1 MAHVETDVELTL
13 KVTVP
18 KEYTQDSKTLSS
30 LIESICRRFSNKQ
43 RLTSYMDNLWVP
55 ANKISDDKIAEI
67 QKRLGKVTSDAEL
80 DEFMSTDELRTL
92 TKNLTALCGC
102 ENDAG
107 DNSEAP
113 DVNLKSMVSSMDV
126 VKDTLRCIVE
136 GDAGHP
142 EKASLVKLTS
152 NISDA
157 ASLLKDGVEKVGKVS
172 QDLSVQIGQSE
183 ESFSLNRCLERFD
196 QHLSNLSGVESSIDK
211 QVNSLNEASEELHR
225 VQKGY
230 DSLDVTGLNRSVGQ
244 LSGYLTDLIKT
255 CNNLSNKV
263 AISYSDWISKASGS
277 ASVSLEL
284 SAIASDIN
292 DSMKDLSTFNEN
304 AVATLQKLNA
314 IMTAVATFASIS
326 TGLTQNIES
335 LHEAMVKGQLSY
347 ENGLQSL
354 KDVSQSL
361 SDTTN
366 LIATIQKID
375 VTDSIRNCV
384 EALVGVKELT
394 KRTL

>member
-18 KEYTQDSKTLSS
+18 KEYAQDSKTLSS

-55 ANKISDDKIAEI
+55 ANEISDDKIAEI

-126 VKDTLRCIVE
+126 VKDTLRCIVN

-183 ESFSLNRCLERFD
+183 ESFSLNRCLERLD

-211 QVNSLNEASEELHR
+211 QVNSLNEASKELHR

-230 DSLDVTGLNRSVGQ
+230 NSLDVTGLNRSVGQ
-244 LSGYLTDLIKT
+244 LSGYLTDLITT

>member
-1 MAHVETDVELTL
+1 MAHVENDVELTL

-18 KEYTQDSKTLSS
+18 KAYEQDSKTLSS
-30 LIESICRRFSNKQ
+30 LVESICRRFSSKQ

-55 ANKISDDKIAEI
+55 ADGISDAKIAEVL
-67 QKRLGKVTSDAEL
+67 KRLGKVTGDTEL
-80 DEFMSTDELRTL
+80 DEFMSIDELRKL

-102 ENDAG
+102 ESDTG
-107 DNSEAP
+107 DNSEVS

-136 GDAGHP
+136 GDTGHP

-157 ASLLKDGVEKVGKVS
+157 ASLLKDGVEKVDKVS
-172 QDLSVQIGQSE
+172 KDLSVQIGQSE
-183 ESFSLNRCLERFD
+183 GAFSFSGCLKQFD
-196 QHLSNLSGVESSIDK
+196 QYLSGLSEAKISIDK
-211 QVNSLNEASEELHR
+211 QVSSLNVTSEELHR

-230 DSLDVTGLNRSVGQ
+230 NSLDITGLNRSIGQ
-244 LSGYLTDLIKT
+244 LSGYLSDLIVT
-255 CNNLSNKV
+255 CNQLSNKV
-263 AISYSDWISKASGS
+263 AISYSDWISKASGT

-292 DSMKDLSTFNEN
+292 DSIKDLSTFNEN

>member
-18 KEYTQDSKTLSS
+18 KEYAQDSKTLSS
-30 LIESICRRFSNKQ
+30 LVESICRRFSSKQ

-55 ANKISDDKIAEI
+55 ANGISDDKIAEI

-211 QVNSLNEASEELHR
+211 QVNSLNEASKELHR

-230 DSLDVTGLNRSVGQ
+230 NSLDITGLNRSVGQ
-244 LSGYLTDLIKT
+244 LSGYLTDLITT
-255 CNNLSNKV
+255 CNNLSSKV

>member
-13 KVTVP
+13 KVAVP
-18 KEYTQDSKTLSS
+18 KEYAQDSKTLSS
-30 LIESICRRFSNKQ
+30 LIESICRRFSSKQ

-55 ANKISDDKIAEI
+55 ANEISDDKIAEI
-67 QKRLGKVTSDAEL
+67 QKRLGKVTSDTEL
-80 DEFMSTDELRTL
+80 DKFMSTDELRTL

-183 ESFSLNRCLERFD
+183 ESFSLNRCLKRFD

-211 QVNSLNEASEELHR
+211 QVNSLNEASTELHR

-230 DSLDVTGLNRSVGQ
+230 NSLDVTGLNRSVGQ
-244 LSGYLTDLIKT
+244 LSGYLTDLITT

>member
-1 MAHVETDVELTL
+1 MAHVENDVELTL

-18 KEYTQDSKTLSS
+18 KVYEQDSKTLSS
-30 LIESICRRFSNKQ
+30 LVESICRRFSSKQ
-43 RLTSYMDNLWVP
+43 KLTSYMDNLWVP
-55 ANKISDDKIAEI
+55 ADGISDAKIAEVL
-67 QKRLGKVTSDAEL
+67 KRLGKVTSDTEL
-80 DEFMSTDELRTL
+80 DEFMSIDELRKL

-102 ENDAG
+102 ENDTG
-107 DNSEAP
+107 DNSEAS

-157 ASLLKDGVEKVGKVS
+157 ASLLKDGVEKVDKVS
-172 QDLSVQIGQSE
+172 KDLSVQIGQSE
-183 ESFSLNRCLERFD
+183 GAFSFSGCLEHFD
-196 QHLSNLSGVESSIDK
+196 QYLSGLSEVKNSIDK
-211 QVNSLNEASEELHR
+211 QVNSLNVTSEELHR
-225 VQKGY
+225 IQKGY
-230 DSLDVTGLNRSVGQ
+230 NSLDVTGLNRSVGQ
-244 LSGYLTDLIKT
+244 LSGYLNDLITT
-255 CNNLSNKV
+255 CNTLSNKV

>member
-18 KEYTQDSKTLSS
+18 KEYAQDSKTLSS
-30 LIESICRRFSNKQ
+30 LIESICRRFSSKQ

-55 ANKISDDKIAEI
+55 VNEISDDKIAEI

-107 DNSEAP
+107 DNSEAS

-183 ESFSLNRCLERFD
+183 ESFSLNRCLERLD

-211 QVNSLNEASEELHR
+211 QVNSLDEASKELHR

-230 DSLDVTGLNRSVGQ
+230 NSLDVTGLNRSVGQ
-244 LSGYLTDLIKT
+244 LSGYLTDLITT
-255 CNNLSNKV
+255 CNNLSSKV

>member
-1 MAHVETDVELTL
+1 MTHVETDVELTL

-18 KEYTQDSKTLSS
+18 KEYEQDASTLVS
-30 LIESICRRFSNKQ
+30 LIESMCRRFTSKQ
-43 RLTSYMDNLWVP
+43 RLISYMDNLWVP
-55 ANKISDDKIAEI
+55 ADGISDTKIAEFL
-67 QKRLGKVTSDAEL
+67 KRLNKVTNNAEL
-80 DEFMSTDELRTL
+80 DEFMSIDELRTL

-102 ENDAG
+102 GSDTG
-107 DNSEAP
+107 DNSEVS

-157 ASLLKDGVEKVGKVS
+157 VGLLKNEVEQVGKVS
-172 QDLSVQIGQSE
+172 KDLSANIGQSDE
-183 ESFSLNRCLERFD
+183 ASSFSECLEQFN
-196 QHLSNLSGVESSIDK
+196 QHLSNLSDFKNSLDK
-211 QVNSLNEASEELHR
+211 QISSLSGTYEDLHN

-230 DSLDVTGLNRSVGQ
+230 NSLDITGLNRSVGQ
-244 LSGYLTDLIKT
+244 LSGYLSDLITT
-255 CNNLSNKV
+255 CNNLTNKV

>member
-18 KEYTQDSKTLSS
+18 KEYAQDSKTLSS
-30 LIESICRRFSNKQ
+30 LIESICRRFSSKQ

-55 ANKISDDKIAEI
+55 ANEISDDKIAEI

-183 ESFSLNRCLERFD
+183 ESFSLNKCLERLD

-211 QVNSLNEASEELHR
+211 QVNSLNEASKELHR

-230 DSLDVTGLNRSVGQ
+230 NSLDVTGLNRSVGQ
-244 LSGYLTDLIKT
+244 LSGYLTDLITT

>member
-1 MAHVETDVELTL
+1 MALVETDVELTL

-18 KEYTQDSKTLSS
+18 KEYAQDSKTLSS
-30 LIESICRRFSNKQ
+30 LIESICRRFSSKQ

-55 ANKISDDKIAEI
+55 ANEISDDKVAEI

-107 DNSEAP
+107 DNSEAS

-152 NISDA
+152 SISDA
-157 ASLLKDGVEKVGKVS
+157 ASLLRDEVEKVGKVS

-211 QVNSLNEASEELHR
+211 QVNSLNEASKELHR
-225 VQKGY
+225 VQEGY
-230 DSLDVTGLNRSVGQ
+230 NSLDVTGLNRSVGQ
-244 LSGYLTDLIKT
+244 LSGYLTDLITT

>member
-18 KEYTQDSKTLSS
+18 KEYAQDSKTLSS
-30 LIESICRRFSNKQ
+30 LIESICRRFSSKQ
-43 RLTSYMDNLWVP
+43 RLTSYMDSLWVP
-55 ANKISDDKIAEI
+55 ANEISDDKIAEI

-102 ENDAG
+102 ENDTG

-157 ASLLKDGVEKVGKVS
+157 ASLLKDGVEKIGKVS

-183 ESFSLNRCLERFD
+183 ESFSLNRCLEQLD

-211 QVNSLNEASEELHR
+211 QVNSLNEASRELHR

-230 DSLDVTGLNRSVGQ
+230 NSLDVTGLNRSVGQ
-244 LSGYLTDLIKT
+244 LSSYLTDLITT
-255 CNNLSNKV
+255 CNNLSSKV